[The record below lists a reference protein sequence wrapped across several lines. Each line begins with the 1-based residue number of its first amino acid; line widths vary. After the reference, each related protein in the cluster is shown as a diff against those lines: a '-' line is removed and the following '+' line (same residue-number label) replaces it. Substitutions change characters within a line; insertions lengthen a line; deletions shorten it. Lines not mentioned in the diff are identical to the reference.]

1 MGTVT
6 PKGLKDKSP
15 KVMEAVS
22 RFFKKELSKDN
33 AEAIVIPA
41 GRIHHGKSEPAEGV
55 QARGSVG
62 RIMLDKVGVTVDAR
76 VGVEVFEIVVGTA

>member
-1 MGTVT
+1 MT

-15 KVMEAVS
+15 SVTEAES
-22 RFFKKELSKDN
+22 RFFKNELSKDN

-62 RIMLDKVGVTVDAR
+62 RITLDRVGVTVEAR
-76 VGVEVFEIVVGTA
+76 AGVEVFGIAVGTT